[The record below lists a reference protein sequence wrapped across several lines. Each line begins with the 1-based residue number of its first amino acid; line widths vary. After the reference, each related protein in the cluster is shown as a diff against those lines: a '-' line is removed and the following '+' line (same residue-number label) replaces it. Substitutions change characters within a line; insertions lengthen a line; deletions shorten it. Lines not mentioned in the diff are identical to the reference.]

1 MTSSP
6 IPETRTWKG
15 NQTSQPSIG
24 PRLATNVLPTTASNP
39 TERYM
44 DIDSVRKNYREVN
57 HDQVDYLTIVDDN
70 GQPSYLPI
78 LPDPSN
84 PSKDYSDL
92 GEGYYYPGIPV
103 QEVNS

>member
-1 MTSSP
+1 MYLDM
-6 IPETRTWKG
+6 K
-15 NQTSQPSIG
+15 
-24 PRLATNVLPTTASNP
+24 NP
-39 TERYM
+39 TGQYM
-44 DIDSVRKNYREVN
+44 VVDGSRKDYEGSD
-57 HDQVDYLTIVDDN
+57 HGHVDYLTIIDDN

-84 PSKDYSDL
+84 PSKDYSEL